1 MALLTL
7 FFFAVERRI
16 GSSKERLVS
25 AAGANL
31 AKSSLRIFI
40 PCLVVMLRTK
50 EFLLELISLPP

>member
-7 FFFAVERRI
+7 LFFAVDRRI

-40 PCLVVMLRTK
+40 HCFVVMLRTK
-50 EFLLELISLPP
+50 EFLLELISRPP

>member
-7 FFFAVERRI
+7 LFFAVDRRI

-40 PCLVVMLRTK
+40 LCFVVMLRTK
-50 EFLLELISLPP
+50 EFLFELISRPP